1 MFRSKHTPLRVSNLL
16 VITTMKEAHFLINM
30 IEGFSLI
37 GRAAYQSEGHSMF
50 GRTAQSE
57 CRIFND
63 WTNCPISVKDF
74 HLRGRISNQSV
85 GLSMI
90 GDELPNQSKGFSMIG
105 RTAQSECRIV
115 NDWTNCPIR
124 VKYFE

>member
-1 MFRSKHTPLRVSNLL
+1 MIGRTAYQSEVYSMFGRTAQPECR
-16 VITTMKEAHFLINM
+16 IFIIRRAAHPNQS
-30 IEGFSLI
+30 EGFSII
-37 GRAAYQSEGHSMF
+37 GRAAYQSEGYSMF

-90 GDELPNQSKGFSMIG
+90 G
-105 RTAQSECRIV
+105 QSER
-115 NDWTNCPIR
+115 R
-124 VKYFE
+124 VLDD